1 MVGPGQ
7 EPPSGSLG
15 HGFPQATTGPGVGG
29 HTSQEYLTP
38 AADEGKKNQTSLPS
52 LIKENH
58 EERNL
63 MRSTS
68 TRLTAPKAPRR
79 ESFMMA
85 KRVSGVHPPPKPSTV
100 SAKPSSCSPW

>member
-29 HTSQEYLTP
+29 HTSQ
-38 AADEGKKNQTSLPS
+38 EGKKNQTSLPS

-85 KRVSGVHPPPKPSTV
+85 KRVSGVHPPPKPSTE
-100 SAKPSSCSPW
+100 SAKPSRCSPW